1 MSGYVTRHQIE
12 CSALDILEELKEGES
27 PTFVKSNWAGED
39 RLALWEVKGVRVIE
53 TNGNSVWEDNE
64 GFAELLAEIEK

>member
-39 RLALWEVKGVRVIE
+39 RLALWEVKGVRVI
-53 TNGNSVWEDNE
+53 DQR
-64 GFAELLAEIEK
+64 